1 MRTVIQR
8 VSEAS
13 IIIEDSIYAKI
24 GHGLLILLGVEKED
38 GDSDIAWLIN
48 KIINLRVFGDEHGL
62 MNKSITEV
70 DGDLL
75 VVSQFTLYAST
86 KKGNRPSFI
95 RSASPND
102 ARQIYENFIAQ
113 LQTGFS
119 RPIQSGIFAAD
130 MKVKLT
136 NEGPVTIIIDTKA
149 RE

>member
-13 IIIEDSIYAKI
+13 IIIEGSIYASI
-24 GHGLLILLGVEKED
+24 GHGLLILLAVEKED
-38 GDSDIAWLIN
+38 ADSDIVWLVN
-48 KIINLRVFGDEHGL
+48 KIINLRVFGDEQGH
-62 MNKSITEV
+62 MNRSIIDV
-70 DGDLL
+70 VGDLL

-95 RSASPND
+95 RSASPDD
-102 ARQIYENFIAQ
+102 ARKIYEDFVEQ
-113 LQTGFS
+113 LQTEFS
-119 RPIQSGIFAAD
+119 RPVQSGIFAAD
-130 MKVKLT
+130 MKVRLT